1 MFAAAIFA
9 VVTPGIT
16 GGLAGLS
23 ISYALQVSNQV
34 LAFQKKWIICSLY
47 HNDIIIRSYQY
58 EIFGHFQLVVLYEA
72 GIWAEPVCREHFVL
86 HKT

>member
-23 ISYALQVSNQV
+23 ISYALQVSKQV
-34 LAFQKKWIICSLY
+34 LDFKRNGYVLICSLY

-58 EIFGHFQLVVLYEA
+58 DLFWPY
-72 GIWAEPVCREHFVL
+72 
-86 HKT
+86 